1 MLITREIATVAANFW
16 FKSESIPITLEEIA
30 AMSDESARQYLAQL
44 RWGATGEQIC
54 PACAVIDKHHNI
66 RTRQQWRCKHCYS
79 TFSVTTGTPFADH
92 KIGYRKLLLAI
103 FAFIIN
109 QKGLAALALRRI
121 IGGQY
126 RTSFTLLHKIREA
139 MMISVPGD
147 QLSGKVEIDG
157 GHFSGRPRKGRA
169 IKKPKPE
176 DKTQVPAK
184 YSQHRTKTKAYD
196 FPHHPNRRIVMAIRE
211 LDPNAGEIDPRTGKP
226 KGRGA
231 SRTLVAICR
240 SENAKDIEALV
251 NRHVAKHSTIVS
263 DELSAYGNL
272 KYMGYLHETVNHSK
286 EFSTTAGVN
295 QNQAEAF
302 FSRMRRACIGIYHRV
317 TPRYM
322 LDYAS
327 EMAWREDWRRKDTG
341 QQLHSLVRRVFG
353 AGVSADWMNYCR
365 GNKRQAELIF
375 QG

>member
-1 MLITREIATVAANFW
+1 MAAKFW
-16 FKSESIPITLEEIA
+16 FKSDSIPITLEEIA
-30 AMSDESARQYLAQL
+30 AMSDEKARLYLAQL
-44 RWGATGEQIC
+44 RWGNTGEQIC

-139 MMISVPGD
+139 MMVSVPGD
-147 QLSGKVEIDG
+147 QLSGKIEIDG

-169 IKKPKPE
+169 LKKPKPE

-184 YSQHRTKTKAYD
+184 YSQHRTKTKAHE

-211 LDPNAGEIDPRTGKP
+211 IPPNSGEINPRTGKP
-226 KGRGA
+226 KGSGA

-251 NRHVAKHSTIVS
+251 QRHVARNSTIVS

-286 EFSTTAGVN
+286 EFSTDSGVN

-353 AGVSADWMNYCR
+353 AGLSVDWMNYCR

-375 QG
+375 QA